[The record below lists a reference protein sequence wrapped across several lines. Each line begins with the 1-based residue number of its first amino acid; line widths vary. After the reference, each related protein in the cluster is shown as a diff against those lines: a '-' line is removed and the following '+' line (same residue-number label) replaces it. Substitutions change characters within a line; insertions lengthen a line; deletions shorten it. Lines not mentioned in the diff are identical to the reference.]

1 MTTTRSETQPQVL
14 TERPGRLGPW
24 LGIAFVVLFVAGFLT
39 FNTPDTDAS
48 QAKWV
53 AWWDS
58 SSHRATALVATYLIV
73 LSTVAFVV
81 FMWNLGQRFR
91 EHAGV
96 PTTFGTLFVAMALV
110 STLMRAAIPGGKQF
124 GSLKVPSGDFA
135 SQFDN
140 IGQGLLLVPGAISAG
155 AFLIAASYWAR
166 RYGVLPNWLT
176 ISGYVVGV
184 LQLAAAVFFPFV
196 LFPIWVLV
204 TSIVLLRRDARSDP
218 LLT

>member
-1 MTTTRSETQPQVL
+1 M
-14 TERPGRLGPW
+14 
-24 LGIAFVVLFVAGFLT
+24 
-39 FNTPDTDAS
+39 
-48 QAKWV
+48 
-53 AWWDS
+53 
-58 SSHRATALVATYLIV
+58 
-73 LSTVAFVV
+73 
-81 FMWNLGQRFR
+81 
-91 EHAGV
+91 
-96 PTTFGTLFVAMALV
+96 
-110 STLMRAAIPGGKQF
+110 
-124 GSLKVPSGDFA
+124 PSGDFA